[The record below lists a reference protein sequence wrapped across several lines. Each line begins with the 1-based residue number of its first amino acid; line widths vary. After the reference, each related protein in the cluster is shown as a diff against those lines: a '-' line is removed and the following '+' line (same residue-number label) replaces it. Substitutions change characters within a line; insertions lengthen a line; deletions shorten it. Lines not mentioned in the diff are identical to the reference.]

1 MTAFIFVGCH
11 FSAVHMGLQRG
22 CQRGGNILRGF
33 GCNATL
39 RPVLPA
45 QRLRPQPAVRRS
57 LQRRPRFG
65 RRLSPHPVQRRQT
78 PGSTPAPS
86 CFFSAST
93 SGSCTWLVRS
103 ANASIC
109 CCRLPAARRHL
120 QSGYGVPFS
129 RRPAAVRRCSA
140 AVCHP
145 PAAVCRCPGF
155 LHRPAGSA
163 RRSAPAARR

>member
-1 MTAFIFVGCH
+1 MSFFRCPHRAAARLPARRKH
-11 FSAVHMGLQRG
+11 PARLWMQRP
-22 CQRGGNILRGF
+22 
-33 GCNATL
+33 AP

-78 PGSTPAPS
+78 PGPHLRRAA
-86 CFFSAST
+86 FSARPHRAAAHGRAGLPT
-93 SGSCTWLVRS
+93 RPS
-103 ANASIC
+103 AAAG
-109 CCRLPAARRHL
+109 LPAARRHPPERVRECR
-120 QSGYGVPFS
+120 SAG
-129 RRPAAVRRCSA
+129 RPAAVRRCSA